1 MEVFDEVQIPTLYLR
16 GGGGKRD
23 QKETLHIYIY
33 TYSKEME
40 KS

>member
-1 MEVFDEVQIPTLYLR
+1 MEVFDEVQIPTLYG

-23 QKETLHIYIY
+23 RNETLHRYIY